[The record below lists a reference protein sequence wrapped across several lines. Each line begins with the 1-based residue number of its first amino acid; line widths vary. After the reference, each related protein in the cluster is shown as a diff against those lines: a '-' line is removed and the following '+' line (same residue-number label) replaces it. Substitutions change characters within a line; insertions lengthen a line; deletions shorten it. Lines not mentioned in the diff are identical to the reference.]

1 MIATAARRRRS
12 RPPPALCARALSNT
26 IGTDMTPMSIADRV
40 EAEALKS
47 GKFER
52 LQGHGQPLDLERE
65 TQGMPLPKNMEA
77 RAEYEMRTAERNGYL
92 SNLGHE
98 GKPLPDRH
106 VTDSRQSMATISQ
119 HAQQVTQGRGKPTGP
134 RPGEPVAIPRISDAW
149 K

>member
-1 MIATAARRRRS
+1 MLATALRHSLR
-12 RPPPALCARALSNT
+12 RPPPALGARALA

-40 EAEALKS
+40 EADALKS
-47 GKFER
+47 GK
-52 LQGHGQPLDLERE
+52 LANLKGHGEPLDLERE

-77 RAEYEMRTAERNGYL
+77 RAEYEMRTAERNGML

-106 VTDSRQSMATISQ
+106 VSDSRQNMAAVSR
-119 HAQQVTQGRGKPTGP
+119 HAQQATQGSGAKPRGEAV
-134 RPGEPVAIPRISDAW
+134 RVPRISDAW

>member
-1 MIATAARRRRS
+1 MHDRDAVVL
-12 RPPPALCARALSNT
+12 PPPLGARALSNT

-40 EAEALKS
+40 EADALKS
-47 GKFER
+47 GKLEN
-52 LQGHGQPLDLERE
+52 LKGKGQPLDLDRE

-77 RAEYEMRTAERNGYL
+77 RAEYEMRTAERNGML

-106 VTDSRQSMATISQ
+106 VGDSRQTMAAISQ
-119 HAQQVTQGRGKPTGP
+119 HAQQATQGGVAPGGAKPHS
-134 RPGEPVAIPRISDAW
+134 EPVAIPRISDAW